1 MGDYRALMIRL
12 DFMGKSHDSAVA
24 DSADTIF
31 GVRAASLA
39 VRIDDVPLVESV
51 SFEIPS
57 GTAVAVTG
65 ANGAG
70 KTTLLRVLAG
80 LMVPTAGSAHV
91 GELPVDERSP
101 AFRRIVAGHIGHTSF
116 ARDLTLD
123 EQLTMVGVSW
133 GADVPHARER
143 TAALLDD
150 FGLTR
155 LRTRFAHEL
164 SSGQTQMFSLALAI
178 ARPFD
183 VLLLDEPEQ
192 RLDKERRSQVAG
204 ILRGLVAEGTT
215 LIFASHNAKL
225 IDAVSDR
232 TVALTRS

>member
-1 MGDYRALMIRL
+1 
-12 DFMGKSHDSAVA
+12 MGKSQDTAVVAGA
-24 DSADTIF
+24 DGSF
-31 GVRAASLA
+31 GIRVDSLA
-39 VRIDDVPLVESV
+39 VRIDDVPLLESV
-51 SFEIPS
+51 SFDISP
-57 GTAVAVTG
+57 GTAAAIIG

-80 LMVPTAGSAHV
+80 LIAPTTGSAHV
-91 GELPVDERSP
+91 GELPADERSP
-101 AFRRIVAGHIGHTSF
+101 AFRRMVAGHIGHTSF

-133 GADVPHARER
+133 GAEVPVARER
-143 TAALLDD
+143 AAVLLDD

-192 RLDKERRSQVAG
+192 RLDKERRSQVAR

-215 LIFASHNAKL
+215 LLFASHNAKL
-225 IDAVSDR
+225 IDAVSGS

>member
-1 MGDYRALMIRL
+1 MGN
-12 DFMGKSHDSAVA
+12 SHDTDAALEVERPS
-24 DSADTIF
+24 
-31 GVRAASLA
+31 GVRVDSLA
-39 VRIDDVPLVESV
+39 VSIDGAALLEPF
-51 SFEIPS
+51 SFDIPA
-57 GTAVAVTG
+57 GTAVAITG

-80 LMVPTAGSAHV
+80 LVPPTAGSAHV
-91 GELPVDERSP
+91 GGLPVDERNP
-101 AFRRIVAGHIGHTSF
+101 AFRRMVAGHIGHTSF

-133 GADVPHARER
+133 GAEVPGARER
-143 TAALLDD
+143 ASALLDD
-150 FGLTR
+150 FGLTY

-178 ARPFD
+178 ARPFE

-192 RLDKERRSQVAG
+192 RLDKERRSQVTG
-204 ILRGLVAEGTT
+204 ILRGLVAQGTT
-215 LIFASHNAKL
+215 LLFASHNAKL